1 MPHFWVVVVVV
12 VVVDI
17 FFLSII
23 YFSDTDDLIV
33 IHSDESLD
41 LSRSDYLDNE
51 LSSLVS
57 KRNVVRCITFLFTN
71 CNPLIIFQANWLEG
85 SYQKSSGKLV
95 IPLEGG
101 NSLTLLLDK
110 VSTPSIAH
118 KNASNL
124 PC

>member
-1 MPHFWVVVVVV
+1 MPHFWVLA
-12 VVVDI
+12 VVDI

-23 YFSDTDDLIV
+23 YYADTDDLIV

-57 KRNVVRCITFLFTN
+57 KRNVARCITFLFTN
-71 CNPLIIFQANWLEG
+71 CNRLIIFQANWLEG
-85 SYQKSSGKLV
+85 SYQKSSGKLF
-95 IPLEGG
+95 IPLESG

-110 VSTPSIAH
+110 VSTPSIGQ
-118 KNASNL
+118 KNASDL